1 MSVDLATKSLLHD
14 KLRFFITVSG
24 VAFAVTLVFVQ
35 VGLFLGLMSNASLTI
50 DQIDA
55 DLWVTSRNTPNVD
68 FAHTFPE
75 TYIKRVRSIDGV
87 ERADNLIVWFMNV
100 NLPTGAVEGT
110 EVYALED
117 FEAWNFPRGV
127 VWASGLPAGGG
138 PKRSPEP
145 HTTPLADLRRGPY
158 MVLDDSAKKRWGE
171 FAVGDYREVL
181 GRRLKIIGR
190 TIDAKSFTTTPL
202 TFMDYRL
209 AQSLNESDLRGNTT
223 YILVKLANGADA
235 EAVRKEIQRRLPY
248 NDVFTKDEWAKRSRA
263 YWIDS
268 TGLGLNMYITVFLG
282 CLVGIVVVAQ
292 TLYTSTMEH
301 IREFGTVKAIGGGNG
316 EIYKILGKQATI
328 AAIAGFALGA
338 LQAFALRPVMRK
350 IDLKL
355 IIPTELYVIVLIGA
369 IALCLSAAVI
379 SFRKVASIDPALV
392 FRA

>member
-1 MSVDLATKSLLHD
+1 MAVDLATKSLLHD
-14 KLRFFITVSG
+14 KLRFVITVSG

-35 VGLFLGLMSNASLTI
+35 VGLFLGLIDNASLTI
-50 DQIDA
+50 EQIDA
-55 DLWVTSRNTPNVD
+55 DLWVTSHNTPNVD

-75 TYIKRVRSIDGV
+75 TYVKRVRSVPGV
-87 ERADNLIVWFMNV
+87 ARADNLIVWFMNAS
-100 NLPTGAVEGT
+100 LPNGAVEGT

-117 FEAWNFPRGV
+117 FSRWNFPQGV
-127 VWASGLPAGGG
+127 VEGD
-138 PKRSPEP
+138 
-145 HTTPLADLRRGPY
+145 LADLRRGPY
-158 MVLDDSAKKRWGE
+158 MFLDDSAKKRWGA
-171 FAVGDYREVL
+171 FAVNDYREVL

-190 TIDAKSFTTTPL
+190 TVEAKSFTTTPL

-209 AQSLNESDLRGNTT
+209 AQSLNESDLRGNST
-223 YILVKLANGADA
+223 YILVKLAPGADIA
-235 EAVRKEIQRRLPY
+235 AVRAEIQRRLPY

-316 EIYKILGKQATI
+316 DIYLILGKQATI

-338 LQAFALRPVMRK
+338 LQAFALRPVMAK

-355 IIPTELYVIVLIGA
+355 IIPTELYVMVLIGA
-369 IALCLSAAVI
+369 IALCLGSALV
-379 SFRKVASIDPALV
+379 SFRKVATIDPALV
-392 FRA
+392 FRT

>member
-1 MSVDLATKSLLHD
+1 MAVDLATKSLLHD

-35 VGLFLGLMSNASLTI
+35 VGLFFGLMSNASLTI

-55 DLWVTSRNTPNVD
+55 DLWVTSHNTPNVD

-75 TYIKRVRSIDGV
+75 TYIKRVRSTPGV
-87 ERADNLIVWFMNV
+87 AKADNLIVWFMNV

-110 EVYALED
+110 EVYALENFD
-117 FEAWNFPRGV
+117 AWNFPQNVLEGNL
-127 VWASGLPAGGG
+127 G
-138 PKRSPEP
+138 
-145 HTTPLADLRRGPY
+145 DLRRGPY
-158 MVLDDSAKKRWGE
+158 MVLDDSAKKRWGNFE
-171 FAVGDYREVL
+171 VEDYREVL

-223 YILVKLANGADA
+223 YVLVKLAPGANV
-235 EAVRKEIQRRLPY
+235 ETVRKEMATRLPY
-248 NDVFTKDEWAKRSRA
+248 NDIFTKEEWAKRSRT
-263 YWIDS
+263 YWIES

-316 EIYKILGKQATI
+316 DIYLILGKQATI

-338 LQAFALRPVMRK
+338 LQAFALKPAMAK

-355 IIPTELYVIVLIGA
+355 IIPTQLYFFVLIGA
-369 IALCLSAAVI
+369 VALCLGAALI

-392 FRA
+392 FRT

>member
-1 MSVDLATKSLLHD
+1 MAVDLATKSLLHD

-35 VGLFLGLMSNASLTI
+35 VGLFLGLMDNASLTI
-50 DQIDA
+50 DQIEA

-75 TYIKRVRSIDGV
+75 TYIKRVRSIPGV
-87 ERADNLIVWFMNV
+87 ARADNLIVWFMNV
-100 NLPTGAVEGT
+100 SLPTGAVEGT
-110 EVYALED
+110 EVYALEN
-117 FEAWNFPRGV
+117 FSRWNFPQGV
-127 VWASGLPAGGG
+127 VEGD
-138 PKRSPEP
+138 
-145 HTTPLADLRRGPY
+145 LADLRRGPY
-158 MVLDDSAKKRWGE
+158 MVLDDSAKKRWGHFQPGE
-171 FAVGDYREVL
+171 YREVL

-190 TIDAKSFTTTPL
+190 TVDAKSFTTTPL
-202 TFMDYRL
+202 TFMDYAL

-223 YILVKLANGADA
+223 YILVKLAPGTDA
-235 EAVRKEIQRRLPY
+235 EAVRAEIQKRLPY
-248 NDVFTKDEWAKRSRA
+248 NDVFTKREWADRSRS
-263 YWIDS
+263 YWIES

-338 LQAFALRPVMRK
+338 LQAFALRPVMAK

-355 IIPTELYVIVLIGA
+355 IIPTELYVMVLIGA
-369 IALCLSAAVI
+369 VVLCLSAAMI

-392 FRA
+392 FRT

>member
-1 MSVDLATKSLLHD
+1 MAVDLATRSLLHD

-87 ERADNLIVWFMNV
+87 GRADNLIVWFMNV
-100 NLPTGAVEGT
+100 SLPSGAVEGT
-110 EVYALED
+110 EVYALEN
-117 FEAWNFPRGV
+117 FGNWNFPQGV
-127 VWASGLPAGGG
+127 AEGN
-138 PKRSPEP
+138 
-145 HTTPLADLRRGPY
+145 LADLRRGPY

-190 TIDAKSFTTTPL
+190 TVDAKSFTTTPL

-223 YILVKLANGADA
+223 YILVKLAPGADA
-235 EAVRKEIQRRLPY
+235 ERVRAEIQRRLPY
-248 NDVFTKDEWAKRSRA
+248 NDVFTREEWAKRSRS

-316 EIYKILGKQATI
+316 EIYLILGKQATI

-338 LQAFALRPVMRK
+338 LQAFALAPVMKK

-355 IIPTELYVIVLIGA
+355 IIPTQLYVMVLIGA
-369 IALCLSAAVI
+369 IALCLAAAVI

-392 FRA
+392 FRT

>member
-1 MSVDLATKSLLHD
+1 MAVDLATKSLLHD

-55 DLWVTSRNTPNVD
+55 DLWITSHNTPNVD

-75 TYIKRVRSIDGV
+75 TYIKRVRSVPGI

-110 EVYALED
+110 EVYALES
-117 FEAWNFPRGV
+117 FEKWNFPQNV
-127 VWASGLPAGGG
+127 VDGN
-138 PKRSPEP
+138 
-145 HTTPLADLRRGPY
+145 LADLHRGPY
-158 MVLDDSAKKRWGE
+158 MVLDDSAKKRWGA
-171 FAVGDYREVL
+171 FAVDDYREVL

-190 TIDAKSFTTTPL
+190 TVDAKSFTTTPL

-209 AQSLNESDLRGNTT
+209 AQSLNEGELRGNTT
-223 YILVKLANGADA
+223 YILVKLAPGADV
-235 EAVRKEIQRRLPY
+235 EAVRAEIRRRLPY
-248 NDVFTKDEWAKRSRA
+248 NDVFTKSEWATRSRS

-316 EIYKILGKQATI
+316 EIYRILGKQATI

-338 LQAFALRPVMRK
+338 LQAFALAPVMAK

-355 IIPTELYVIVLIGA
+355 IIPTTLYAAVFAGA
-369 IALCLSAAVI
+369 ILLCLSAAMI

-392 FRA
+392 FRT